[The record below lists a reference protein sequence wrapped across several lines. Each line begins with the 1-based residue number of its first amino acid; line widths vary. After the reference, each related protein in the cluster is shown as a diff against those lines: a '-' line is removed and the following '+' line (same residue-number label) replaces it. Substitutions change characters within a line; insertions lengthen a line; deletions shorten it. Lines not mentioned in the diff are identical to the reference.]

1 MVYFLGK
8 GMNTTNKIIKI
19 VSPTLVTLGIVIG
32 VSLMAVLMLN
42 MVDGMDGIQ
51 QADAM
56 KKLPRVEIDPCLST
70 TRAPDRC
77 QS

>member
-1 MVYFLGK
+1 
-8 GMNTTNKIIKI
+8 MNTTNKIIKKI
-19 VSPTLVTLGIVIG
+19 VSPTLVILGIVIG
-32 VSLMAVLMLN
+32 VSLMSGMMLN

-56 KKLPRVEIDPCLST
+56 KKVPRPEIDPCLSS

-77 QS
+77 QSARSKGLE

>member
-8 GMNTTNKIIKI
+8 GMNATNKIIKI
-19 VSPTLVTLGIVIG
+19 VSPTLVTLGIVIE

-42 MVDGMDGIQ
+42 MVDGMDSIQ

-70 TRAPDRC
+70 TRGPDRC

>member
-1 MVYFLGK
+1 
-8 GMNTTNKIIKI
+8 MNTMNKIIKI
-19 VSPTLVTLGIVIG
+19 ASPTLVTLGIVIG
-32 VSLMAVLMLN
+32 FSLMSGMMLN

-56 KKLPRVEIDPCLST
+56 KKIPRPEIDPCLSSA
-70 TRAPDRC
+70 RAPDRC

>member
-1 MVYFLGK
+1 VVYFLGK

-19 VSPTLVTLGIVIG
+19 ISPTLVTLGIVIG

-42 MVDGMDGIQ
+42 MVDGMDSIQ

-70 TRAPDRC
+70 TRGSDRC

>member
-42 MVDGMDGIQ
+42 MVDGMDSIQ

-56 KKLPRVEIDPCLST
+56 KKLPRVEIDPCHST
-70 TRAPDRC
+70 TRGPDRC